1 MTQFPAEI
9 APKRLAEYRPPPYT
23 VTDVALRIS
32 LLERHAEVTARL
44 DVARTGAGGADAEL
58 WLDGE
63 ELELISVSVGGRRLQ
78 PGAYRL
84 ESHGLGI
91 PGIGEGAVVE
101 THVRIYPDSNT
112 RLEGL
117 YRSGG
122 NYFTQCEAEG
132 FRRITYFID
141 RPDVLARYS
150 TTIESDATAFPV
162 LLANGN
168 PVARGRCGTERHWVR
183 WDDPYPKPSYLFAMV
198 AGDLARV
205 EDAFVTGS
213 GRRVSLHAYVMPGQE
228 GRLGPA
234 LTALKKAMQWDET
247 NYGREYDLDLFM
259 LVAVPDFNMGA
270 MENKGL
276 NIFNAQ
282 YVLADPESATDRDL
296 ENIEAVVA
304 HEYFHN
310 WTGNRVTCRDW
321 FQLCLKEGLTV
332 FREQQFVADQG
343 APAVARL
350 REVKTLRA
358 LQFPEDEGPM
368 AHPVR
373 PSTYLEINNFYTP
386 TVYEKGAELIRMLH
400 TLIGAEAFRAGMDL
414 YFQRYDGKAV
424 TVEDLLAVMAEA
436 SRRDLGQ
443 FQRWYEQAGTPRV
456 RITRDDEEEG
466 RLRLTAE
473 QSIPAAAGQAQGM
486 PLLIPVRLGLIGP
499 DGEVIVPR
507 PQGGGRIEGE
517 EMIWELTQP
526 RQTLVL
532 HGVPRG
538 AVVSVFRRFS
548 APVRVET
555 DLERSE
561 WIHLLRHDSDD
572 FNRLE
577 AAQTILMELV
587 WAAAEGAMPDETALQ
602 ALGALLDDS
611 DLQPAVIAEALSL
624 PAFDFLAASV
634 QALDPI
640 ALARARLALCAVL
653 GEGLRDRL
661 RRRYD
666 ELAGVDEP
674 GARALRGLALAML
687 AEFDPDGICALAEA
701 QFDRARHMTEIL
713 SALELLVA
721 HDPVRAERALTT
733 FYERW
738 KSDDLAVDKWFRVQ
752 ALAWRDDPVGRV
764 EALLT
769 HRAFDLRRPN
779 RVRSLLGA
787 FAGGNPLGFHA
798 SDGSGYRLLAEQIDA
813 LMKINP
819 QMAARLTT
827 LLAPWRRMAEPWRGA
842 MREQLEKLAR
852 CAPPKDVYEVL
863 SRSLAS
869 PSGDAGR

>member
-1 MTQFPAEI
+1 
-9 APKRLAEYRPPPYT
+9 
-23 VTDVALRIS
+23 
-32 LLERHAEVTARL
+32 
-44 DVARTGAGGADAEL
+44 
-58 WLDGE
+58 
-63 ELELISVSVGGRRLQ
+63 
-78 PGAYRL
+78 
-84 ESHGLGI
+84 
-91 PGIGEGAVVE
+91 
-101 THVRIYPDSNT
+101 
-112 RLEGL
+112 
-117 YRSGG
+117 
-122 NYFTQCEAEG
+122 
-132 FRRITYFID
+132 
-141 RPDVLARYS
+141 
-150 TTIESDATAFPV
+150 
-162 LLANGN
+162 
-168 PVARGRCGTERHWVR
+168 
-183 WDDPYPKPSYLFAMV
+183 MV

-228 GRLGPA
+228 DRLGPA
-234 LTALKKAMQWDET
+234 LTALKKAMQWDEA

-456 RITRDDEEEG
+456 RITRDEEDG

-473 QSIPAAAGQAQGM
+473 QSIPAAAGQAQGL

-507 PQGGGRIEGE
+507 PQGGGRIEGD

-602 ALGALLDDS
+602 ALGALLDES

-653 GEGLRDRL
+653 GERLRDRL

-674 GARALRGLALAML
+674 GARALRRLALAML
-687 AEFDPDGICALAEA
+687 AESDPDGTCTLAEA
-701 QFDRARHMTEIL
+701 QFDQARHMTEIL

-721 HDPVRAERALTT
+721 HDPVRAERALKT

-738 KSDDLAVDKWFRVQ
+738 KGDDLAVDKWFRVQ
-752 ALAWRDDPVGRV
+752 ALAWRDDPVERV

-769 HRAFDLRRPN
+769 HRAFELRRPN

-787 FAGGNPLGFHA
+787 FAGGNPFGFHA
-798 SDGSGYRLLAEQIDA
+798 SDGSGYRLLAEQIEA

-827 LLAPWRRMAEPWRGA
+827 LLAPWRRMAEPWRSA
-842 MREQLEKLAR
+842 MREQLEKLAH

-869 PSGDAGR
+869 PSADAGC